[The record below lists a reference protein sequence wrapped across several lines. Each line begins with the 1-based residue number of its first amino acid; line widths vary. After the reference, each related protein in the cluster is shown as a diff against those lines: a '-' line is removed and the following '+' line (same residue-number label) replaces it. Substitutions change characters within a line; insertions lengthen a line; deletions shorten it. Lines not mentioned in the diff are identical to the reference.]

1 MYGGGD
7 RGRVGL
13 HSTHHLLDHC
23 PHIWEGVQLTDE
35 AIGLRRRE
43 GGRERG
49 REERGREGGRREGGR
64 KERGESSKR
73 EGERLLNTHQ
83 QASPVH
89 TPYLSVH
96 TSAHTY
102 IAHPPSQHI
111 TEVLHFSIHVQGLL
125 TCDCHLP
132 KHNTYLPNGG
142 PVWPCEAHGATQNTF
157 LRNVQASLI
166 HGDRLFKQCI
176 PTYDHVV

>member
-1 MYGGGD
+1 MYMCMWGGIGRRDGVVMYGGGD

-89 TPYLSVH
+89 TPLSKC
-96 TSAHTY
+96 AHICPHLHSTPTLT
-102 IAHPPSQHI
+102 AHHRGPPL
-111 TEVLHFSIHVQGLL
+111 LHSCPR
-125 TCDCHLP
+125 TTDM
-132 KHNTYLPNGG
+132 
-142 PVWPCEAHGATQNTF
+142 
-157 LRNVQASLI
+157 
-166 HGDRLFKQCI
+166 
-176 PTYDHVV
+176 